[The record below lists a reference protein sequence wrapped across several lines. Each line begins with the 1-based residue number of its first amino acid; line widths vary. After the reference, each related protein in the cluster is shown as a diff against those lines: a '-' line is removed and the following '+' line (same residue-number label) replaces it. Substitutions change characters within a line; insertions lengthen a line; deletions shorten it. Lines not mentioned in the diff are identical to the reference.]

1 MLTNAEISKKV
12 RELEI
17 RSKRLTRHLF
27 TGEYHSAFKGR
38 GMSFR
43 EVREYAAGDDIRFI
57 DWNVS
62 ARFNHPFSKLFEEER
77 ELTVMLLVDVS
88 ASSLFGTV
96 HARKKDIITE
106 VCSVLAFS
114 AINNNDKVGMIL
126 FSDKI
131 EAYIPPKKGRD
142 HVLYIVRQL
151 LTTEPKQKGTSVSEA
166 IRFMTRSVRQK
177 SIVFLLSDFAEET
190 APAARSS
197 TNPAAPGAAAAPAPA
212 VAAPGAH
219 GSGSA
224 NPAAATARVPRDSQ
238 PERFEEA
245 LKVAGKKHDMIGIKV
260 YDRMDMQLPDIGL
273 IEAEDAETGRTYWVD
288 TSDYLVR
295 TGYQQYF
302 FDHTERCKSIF
313 SKAGCDLL
321 HLRTDEDYVK
331 ILQRFFVG
339 RNRPA

>member
-1 MLTNAEISKKV
+1 MTTTLTTAEIIKKV

-17 RSKRLTRHLF
+17 KSKRLTRHLF

-88 ASSLFGTV
+88 ASSLFGTT
-96 HARKKDIITE
+96 HARKKDLITE
-106 VCSVLAFS
+106 LCAVLAFS
-114 AINNNDKVGMIL
+114 AINNNDKVGVIF
-126 FSDKI
+126 FSDRI
-131 EAYIPPKKGRD
+131 EAYIAPKKGRE

-151 LTTEPKQKGTSVSEA
+151 LSIEPKQKGTNLSEA
-166 IRFMTRSVRQK
+166 IRFLNRSAKQK
-177 SIVFLLSDFAEET
+177 AIVFLLSDFLDGNGSN
-190 APAARSS
+190 APSGARRE
-197 TNPAAPGAAAAPAPA
+197 PG
-212 VAAPGAH
+212 
-219 GSGSA
+219 
-224 NPAAATARVPRDSQ
+224 
-238 PERFEEA
+238 FEDA
-245 LKVAGKKHDMIGIKV
+245 LKVAGKKHDLIGIKV
-260 YDRMDMQLPDIGL
+260 YDKMDMELPPIGM
-273 IEAEDAETGRTYWVD
+273 IEAEDSETGGRYWVD

-295 TGYQQYF
+295 TNYQQYF
-302 FDHTERCKSIF
+302 FNQTEQCKGIF
-313 SKAGCDLL
+313 QKAGCDLL

-339 RNRPA
+339 RHRPG